1 MTAGVSLVV
10 IIPRTLPTI
19 LKSEI
24 VRFRQKCRW
33 LWLSRRLEF
42 RLPLCLISFHPT
54 SDAAS
59 LRLFSSKFS
68 RRGRERNEKRL
79 SRLPFSLS
87 AAAAAAVLLRPA
99 TDEGGE
105 EERKE
110 DPPRLAREE
119 KNFRT
124 WKTGPKNIFSRPL
137 LLARS
142 RWKIFK
148 VEKARGSEEYVERRY
163 LSLHSATRGTEW
175 RGKGC

>member
-1 MTAGVSLVV
+1 M
-10 IIPRTLPTI
+10 
-19 LKSEI
+19 
-24 VRFRQKCRW
+24 
-33 LWLSRRLEF
+33 SRRLEF

-110 DPPRLAREE
+110 DPSRGRRKTFGRGKQGQ
-119 KNFRT
+119 KNL
-124 WKTGPKNIFSRPL
+124 FSRPL

-163 LSLHSATRGTEW
+163 LSLHSATRGIEW

>member
-110 DPPRLAREE
+110 DPPVSRGRRKTFGRGKQGQKIYFRGLSSWLARAG
-119 KNFRT
+119 KYSKWR
-124 WKTGPKNIFSRPL
+124 R
-137 LLARS
+137 
-142 RWKIFK
+142 
-148 VEKARGSEEYVERRY
+148 RGEVKS
-163 LSLHSATRGTEW
+163 T
-175 RGKGC
+175 